1 MGAVA
6 AGAVGAGIGVTGGV
20 EVAVLAALVLIAAE
34 ERTGA
39 SVFGPVGS
47 AAGLGA
53 VILVFLRG
61 ANMVA
66 STANGRKTL
75 SRKGFFRGRDDSGC
89 GSGVLAEGLPVEGV
103 EGGDVPS
110 LGAGLVVAG
119 LAVEAGSTGATGAA
133 TSTAL
138 EAARALLGRTGGLSA
153 GFVSVFVLP
162 PLLVEG
168 GVSLAVM
175 GSGSGGGVAWGLA
188 VGGTTIGTGS
198 LRKTIGPVLF
208 AVEPGCFD
216 GAVVVVGGAV
226 TAGIAGLAMTTGG
239 IKTFDGIV
247 VELNGGAFNRTGVF
261 GFSGSLATT
270 GASFSSLRCSAGRC
284 GGGSSFSIAF
294 TGLLSKSWG
303 AT

>member
-1 MGAVA
+1 
-6 AGAVGAGIGVTGGV
+6 
-20 EVAVLAALVLIAAE
+20 
-34 ERTGA
+34 
-39 SVFGPVGS
+39 
-47 AAGLGA
+47 
-53 VILVFLRG
+53 
-61 ANMVA
+61 MVA

-75 SRKGFFRGRDDSGC
+75 SRKGFFRGREVSGC
-89 GSGVLAEGLPVEGV
+89 GNGVLPEGLPVEGV
-103 EGGDVPS
+103 EGGEVPS

-133 TSTAL
+133 TSTVL

-168 GVSLAVM
+168 DVSLAVM
-175 GSGSGGGVAWGLA
+175 GSGGGVAWGLA
-188 VGGTTIGTGS
+188 VGGTMIGTGS
-198 LRKTIGPVLF
+198 LRKTIGPVIF

-216 GAVVVVGGAV
+216 GAVVVVGGVV

-239 IKTFDGIV
+239 VKTFEGIV
-247 VELNGGAFNRTGVF
+247 VEVNGGAFNRTGVF